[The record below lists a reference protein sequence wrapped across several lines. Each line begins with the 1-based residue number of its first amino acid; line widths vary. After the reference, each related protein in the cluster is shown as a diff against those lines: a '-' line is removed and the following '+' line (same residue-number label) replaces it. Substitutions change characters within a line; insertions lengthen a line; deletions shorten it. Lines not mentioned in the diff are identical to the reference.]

1 MILWFLRGLRRG
13 IVTTRYPAAGDS
25 WARQLPSPPAFD
37 PGLLTET
44 LVDQVVAICP
54 NQALRRQADE
64 LVLDLGACT
73 GCGLC
78 FGEAAVPSG
87 EFELASRSRQK
98 LIKRIPIGG
107 GK

>member
-13 IVTTRYPAAGDS
+13 IVTTRYPAAVDP

-44 LVDQVVAICP
+44 IVDQAIAICP
-54 NQALRRQADE
+54 NRALRKQTNE

-78 FGEAAVPSG
+78 FGEAAAPSG
-87 EFELASRSRQK
+87 AFELASRSREE